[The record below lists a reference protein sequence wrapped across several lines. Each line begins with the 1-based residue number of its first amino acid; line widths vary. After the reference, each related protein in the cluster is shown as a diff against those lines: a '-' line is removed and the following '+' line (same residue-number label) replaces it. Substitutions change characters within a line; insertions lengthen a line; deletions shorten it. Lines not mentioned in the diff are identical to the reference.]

1 MSNTWLFFP
10 SAGETVKDTYT
21 QSAQWIWRS
30 ANNWWNN
37 IDEGTWSSTG
47 SETGTYLKLDSGSR
61 IGLSSILFS
70 ADDPDQ
76 AGLGAD
82 WEIRLTISPSSGG
95 VKTTLRGTNAGSG
108 DSVWEWV
115 DSGGSTVTLNAADIE
130 DCGNFGW
137 DAGDTIKIEL
147 VDP

>member
-1 MSNTWLFFP
+1 MSNTWLLFP
-10 SAGETVKDTYT
+10 ATETIKDTYT
-21 QSAQWIWRS
+21 QSAQWVWRS
-30 ANNWWNN
+30 SNNWWNN

-47 SETGTYLKLDSGSR
+47 STTGTYLKLDSGSR
-61 IGLSSILFS
+61 IGLSNIIFS
-70 ADDPDQ
+70 ASDPNQ
-76 AGLGAD
+76 AGLSAD

-95 VKTTLRGTNAGSG
+95 VKTTIRGSNTGAG

-115 DSGGSTVTLNAADIE
+115 DSGGSTITLSTADIE
-130 DCGNFGW
+130 DGGNFGW